1 MTIQDAIDQV
11 NELKP
16 NQVDDGQKVK
26 WLEDLDRRIFVEII
40 QKHTGDGLPEDEP
53 EDYADKDPD
62 TYALLVPAPFDMIYR
77 WYLEMQIDLA
87 NMEMDKYNNSAA
99 LYNNAWE
106 EYARHVNREYMPVGR
121 GKTWKF

>member
-40 QKHTGDGLPEDEP
+40 KKHTGDGLPEDEP
-53 EDYADKDPD
+53 TDYADKDPD

-121 GKTWKF
+121 GKVWKF

>member
-40 QKHTGDGLPEDEP
+40 QKHTGDGLPTEEP
-53 EDYADKDPD
+53 EDYADQDPD
-62 TYALLVPAPFDMIYR
+62 TYTLLVPAPFDMIYR

-99 LYNNAWE
+99 
-106 EYARHVNREYMPVGR
+106 HVNREYMPVGR
-121 GKTWKF
+121 GKVWKF